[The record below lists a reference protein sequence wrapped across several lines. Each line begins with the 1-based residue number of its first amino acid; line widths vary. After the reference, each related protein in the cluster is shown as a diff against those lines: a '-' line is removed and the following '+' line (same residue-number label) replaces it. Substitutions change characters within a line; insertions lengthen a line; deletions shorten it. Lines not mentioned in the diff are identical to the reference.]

1 MKNTQATRPA
11 TGFVSHA
18 KRNEKPKTKAFV
30 DPFLLDED
38 FDKIV
43 DDARDECAA
52 FMSDLRASGFFARSF

>member
-18 KRNEKPKTKAFV
+18 KRMKSRRRKRSSI
-30 DPFLLDED
+30 PFLLDED